1 MDTKISSMFIGSWTM
16 DDDDDNDAC
25 VPVHKDLQA

>member
-1 MDTKISSMFIGSWTM
+1 MSNMLIGSWTM
-16 DDDDDNDAC
+16 DDDDDDDAC